1 MTLGTSIKLST
12 GARIHAV
19 NIGRAVTIPKNDVV
33 LILVKNGVE
42 TNLGTFSS
50 IPEACLFAATG
61 VIRRD
66 RAVSAADVMNLPSTA
81 APRAFGLSGMQAKTL
96 LSTGSLRYCRGNDEC
111 ELTIRKT
118 K

>member
-42 TNLGTFSS
+42 TTLAHSRQFPRRVYSQRRASSGGTE
-50 IPEACLFAATG
+50 PC
-61 VIRRD
+61 R
-66 RAVSAADVMNLPSTA
+66 
-81 APRAFGLSGMQAKTL
+81 
-96 LSTGSLRYCRGNDEC
+96 LRMS
-111 ELTIRKT
+111 
-118 K
+118 